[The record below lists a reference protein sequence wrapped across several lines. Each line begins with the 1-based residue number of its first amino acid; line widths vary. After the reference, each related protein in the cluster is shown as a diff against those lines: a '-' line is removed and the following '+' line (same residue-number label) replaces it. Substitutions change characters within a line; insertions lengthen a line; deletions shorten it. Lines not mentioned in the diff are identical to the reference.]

1 MTETAA
7 IAGSYAH
14 QTSDLED
21 TVTQQSEQSGIFKT
35 LLGNLALKSGCVVR
49 TVCSQNYPLSLRSTV
64 YVVVCVRRV
73 GLHLGAVLH
82 ESV

>member
-64 YVVVCVRRV
+64 YWLCVYRV
-73 GLHLGAVLH
+73 GLHLGAVLY